1 MLDGH
6 GEKPRRLP
14 ELPRIISVLSLIISI
29 VTVSAVYLQIDN
41 QRTQLG
47 KMQDQIDLSINDAY
61 YAKSFQL
68 SQVWLEHP
76 DLWPYFHEGKEV
88 EPDSPPDK
96 LAQLRAVGFMS
107 LDFFEQSEI
116 QSMRDPR
123 DVQGSAA
130 YITDAV
136 KNSPFLRSLFRSS
149 PSWWPRL
156 QPYFDVAPKP

>member
-1 MLDGH
+1 MSD
-6 GEKPRRLP
+6 EDNNSQRKLP
-14 ELPRIISVLSLIISI
+14 QLSRVMSVLSLIISI
-29 VTVSAVYLQIDN
+29 VTVSAVYVQIDN

-47 KMQDQIDLSINDAY
+47 KMQDQIELAINDAY

-88 EPDSPPDK
+88 EPGAPPEK
-96 LAQLRAVGFMS
+96 LSQLQAVGFMA

-116 QSMRDPR
+116 QLMKDAK
-123 DVQGSAA
+123 DAQGSAD
-130 YITDAV
+130 YIRYTV
-136 KNSPFLRSLFRSS
+136 EKSPLLRSLYDSH

-156 QPYFDVAPKP
+156 QPYFDAASRP